1 MRIQNWTLHYENYGP
16 LDCQAPC
23 TLFSVLL
30 DHHKM
35 PDYAYG
41 LNELEVT
48 PLAEK
53 DCCFEARVE
62 VDEAALSKE
71 YVELTFAGLDTICHI
86 FLNGKLLGKVKNM
99 HRSYTYDVKALLH
112 PGSNLLR
119 LEFKSPIRYF
129 TERHNQHYLYTND
142 GDTLPGAAHLRKA
155 LYQSGWDWGPTLP
168 DMGIFRPVFLNA
180 YDMDAIRDVAVRQYH
195 HPDGAV
201 EVEVTARGKHG
212 GDAQLYASMDGRRIP
227 LEDGTGRF
235 RIENPKLW
243 WVRGYGEQNLYG
255 LDIEMVS
262 GGQVIDKVHKEIGLR
277 TLTVSTQKDADG
289 KGSEFCFVVNG
300 VKIFS
305 MGANYIPQDNLLS
318 RVTPERLDEMM
329 QQCLDGNYNTLRV
342 WGGGYYPDDY
352 FFELCDRNGVL
363 VWLDFMVACANVY
376 MTKEFEQECAAEAAE
391 NLKRLHHH
399 ASLGLICG
407 NNEMEEMIANQGKG
421 DSLLVRSDYVR
432 LYEHLL
438 PELCETYAPQ
448 TFYWPSSPSSG
459 GGFEEPG
466 NFARGDTHYWKVWH
480 GGVPFTTYRQESFRF
495 CSEYGFESFPSIK
508 TIRSFCEEKDMNCFS
523 RVMEN
528 HQKCKGGN
536 GKILRYLADN
546 YLYPHSFENLVYASQ
561 LLQADAIKYGVEHFR
576 RQRGY
581 CMGSIYWQFND
592 CWPVASWSSVDSFG
606 RYKALHYA
614 AKKFY
619 APVAMGLFLEHGRL
633 TVNLSNETM
642 NGFDGRIHLALC
654 RNDLTVLDSR
664 DISVS
669 VERLSAQDV
678 YTYKIP
684 AEDAHTTYVYADLY
698 DAARRFLMR
707 QTELLVPAKHFE
719 WKQPALDIQF
729 ADTQDG
735 VEITVRSNV
744 FAKGVAIDFRDF
756 DCVLSDNFFD
766 VTSAEP
772 YRVVARTN
780 RAAEELRSN
789 VTVKSVF
796 DVR

>member
-1 MRIQNWTLHYENYGP
+1 
-16 LDCQAPC
+16 
-23 TLFSVLL
+23 
-30 DHHKM
+30 
-35 PDYAYG
+35 
-41 LNELEVT
+41 
-48 PLAEK
+48 
-53 DCCFEARVE
+53 
-62 VDEAALSKE
+62 
-71 YVELTFAGLDTICHI
+71 
-86 FLNGKLLGKVKNM
+86 
-99 HRSYTYDVKALLH
+99 
-112 PGSNLLR
+112 
-119 LEFKSPIRYF
+119 
-129 TERHNQHYLYTND
+129 
-142 GDTLPGAAHLRKA
+142 
-155 LYQSGWDWGPTLP
+155 
-168 DMGIFRPVFLNA
+168 
-180 YDMDAIRDVAVRQYH
+180 
-195 HPDGAV
+195 
-201 EVEVTARGKHG
+201 
-212 GDAQLYASMDGRRIP
+212 
-227 LEDGTGRF
+227 
-235 RIENPKLW
+235 
-243 WVRGYGEQNLYG
+243 
-255 LDIEMVS
+255 
-262 GGQVIDKVHKEIGLR
+262 
-277 TLTVSTQKDADG
+277 
-289 KGSEFCFVVNG
+289 
-300 VKIFS
+300 
-305 MGANYIPQDNLLS
+305 
-318 RVTPERLDEMM
+318 
-329 QQCLDGNYNTLRV
+329 
-342 WGGGYYPDDY
+342 
-352 FFELCDRNGVL
+352 
-363 VWLDFMVACANVY
+363 
-376 MTKEFEQECAAEAAE
+376 
-391 NLKRLHHH
+391 
-399 ASLGLICG
+399 
-407 NNEMEEMIANQGKG
+407 MIANQGKG

-698 DAARRFLMR
+698 DAAGRFLMR